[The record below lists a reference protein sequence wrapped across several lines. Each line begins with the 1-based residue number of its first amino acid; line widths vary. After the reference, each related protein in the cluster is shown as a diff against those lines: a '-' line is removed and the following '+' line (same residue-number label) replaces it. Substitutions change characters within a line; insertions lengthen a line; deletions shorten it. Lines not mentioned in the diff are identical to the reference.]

1 MRIAALTLHGSA
13 GWPSLAWDSITP
25 GMNVVHGRPGT
36 GKSAIADL
44 MVHAIYGSV
53 PQAISGFYV
62 PNAPQGEVLVEAEGG
77 RYRLRRYLDASA
89 VSRLT
94 VAALDGS
101 AVTAETVRGFL
112 HGLSPALLRHV
123 FAVRFHEPP
132 QVERLL
138 AADIAKE
145 FQTISGGPTQSR
157 SRRLAELASRR
168 DALAQELE
176 TRIAGER
183 RASHELDQ
191 QWRELERLIGEEKRA
206 SSVLEQRFRAVENAL
221 AETDARLRYRR
232 LELNAEQQWRATE
245 PSDWEMRLA
254 ELDEQIA
261 RWRVTLGELAA
272 REASVRAR
280 LAQIQPG
287 LAAADAAT
295 TDQQSWLAVA
305 RQLAADLSG
314 EVARLARASTSQQ
327 CVCRDSHPRLRPIV
341 EAFERQLDVLTTLV
355 DQQRRAATAA
365 DLMTEA
371 EDLGRSQSELR
382 RQIERLIDRRQS
394 LTRSAHPS
402 RQRFAANQAE
412 VATSIDV
419 VTSDKL
425 SGSFTVADAEQLEQ
439 RRMELEQERFNLV
452 NRLAMHAE
460 KLREL
465 RSQRTAVDR
474 QRAALLSARSIEHI
488 QRELATVQ
496 QKLEQTASSGG
507 EDGWAAAVENPLRA
521 SDYLAQLTDGRLVRL
536 QLVEGGRRACVVN
549 RAGET
554 VKLDALTAA
563 ERDLVYLS
571 FCLALASTASR
582 QGVQLPLVLDDPFV
596 RQDARGMAAL
606 AAVLDD
612 FSRQGNQ
619 VLVFTAQAVA
629 AERLASLGAPVQDI
643 VSLRQREREVAAVVP
658 KTPTTSAI
666 ANEAPV
672 VPKKLKTRRIKEGRK
687 PKKAEQTTEDRAEA
701 THKHPSNS
709 DHSDAA

>member
-1 MRIAALTLHGSA
+1 MRIAAITLHGSA

-25 GMNVVHGRPGT
+25 RMNVVHGRPGT
-36 GKSAIADL
+36 GKSAVADL
-44 MVHAIYGSV
+44 MVHAIYGAA
-53 PQAISGFYV
+53 PTATSGFYV

-77 RYRLRRYLDASA
+77 RYRLRRYMDASA
-89 VSRLT
+89 ASRLT

-101 AVTAETVRGFL
+101 AVTPETVRGFL

-132 QVERLL
+132 QVKRLL

-145 FQTISGGPTQSR
+145 FQTIGGGPTQSR

-232 LELNAEQQWRATE
+232 LELNAEQQWRVTE
-245 PSDWEMRLA
+245 PSDWEVRLA

-261 RWRVTLGELAA
+261 RWRATLGELAA
-272 REASVRAR
+272 RESSVRAR

-287 LAAADAAT
+287 LAASDVAK

-327 CVCRDSHPRLRPIV
+327 CACRDSHPRLRPIV

-371 EDLGRSQSELR
+371 EDLGRSQGELR

-402 RQRFAANQAE
+402 RQRFVTSQAE
-412 VATSIDV
+412 DATSFDV
-419 VTSDKL
+419 AASDKL
-425 SGSFTVADAEQLEQ
+425 RSSFTAADAEQLEQ
-439 RRMELEQERFNLV
+439 RRMELEQERFDLV
-452 NRLAMHAE
+452 QRLANHAE
-460 KLREL
+460 KLREF
-465 RSQRTAVDR
+465 RSQRAAVDR

-496 QKLEQTASSGG
+496 QKLEQATSSSGEG
-507 EDGWAAAVENPLRA
+507 GWSATSENPLRA
-521 SDYLAQLTDGRLVRL
+521 SDFLAQLTDGRLVRL
-536 QLVEGGRRACVVN
+536 QLVEGSRGACVVN

-554 VKLDALTAA
+554 LRLDALTAA

-571 FCLALASTASR
+571 FCLALASTASK

-596 RQDARGMAAL
+596 RQDARGMAAV

-612 FSRQGNQ
+612 FSRQGHQ
-619 VLVFTAQAVA
+619 VLVFTAQAAA

-643 VSLRQREREVAAVVP
+643 VSLRQRERGISDSAP
-658 KTPTTSAI
+658 KLPTASAT
-666 ANEAPV
+666 AGETPV
-672 VPKKLKTRRIKEGRK
+672 VRKKLKPRRTKEGRRQK
-687 PKKAEQTTEDRAEA
+687 RSERTTKDHADIKQEYPA
-701 THKHPSNS
+701 NS
-709 DHSDAA
+709 DQSDAA